1 MTNAEIILNYASSHG
16 GTLVRKDFV
25 AWFESAYPN
34 GSVRSM
40 DTELRQMV
48 TAGMLER
55 TGYGQFRLCPEVKPP
70 YYPIV
75 SQEMKT
81 LFSGIKQKYPYAE
94 FCIWQARALSSF
106 MQHVPSIDVLILE
119 TDRSAAEAVYDDVR
133 ELVDGRTV
141 LLRPTEKEY
150 LLYASGTP
158 SLLVKDL
165 ISEAPVIRVDGVT
178 TASLEKILVDATIS
192 PEFEFARGS
201 ELYTIFEN
209 ADQMYHIG
217 KKTLLRYAAR
227 RGKKEEIEKLIESTM
242 L

>member
-1 MTNAEIILNYASSHG
+1 MP
-16 GTLVRKDFV
+16 
-25 AWFESAYPN
+25 WFESTYPN

-48 TAGMLER
+48 AAGMLER
-55 TGYGQFRLCPEVKPP
+55 TGYGHFRLCPDVKPP
-70 YYPIV
+70 YSPIV
-75 SQEMKT
+75 SPEMKT
-81 LFSGIKQKYPYAE
+81 LFSGIKERYPYAE

-106 MQHVPSIDVLILE
+106 MHHVPSIDVLILE
-119 TDRSAAEAVYDDVR
+119 TDRSAAEAVYEDVR

-150 LLYASGTP
+150 RLYASGTP
-158 SLLVKDL
+158 SLLVRDL

-178 TASLEKILVDATIS
+178 TASLEKILVDATIA

-209 ADQMYHIG
+209 ADQMYDIG

>member
-25 AWFESAYPN
+25 PWFESAYPN

-81 LFSGIKQKYPYAE
+81 LFSGIKEKYPYAE
-94 FCIWQARALSSF
+94 FCIWPARSVSSF

-150 LLYASGTP
+150 RLYASGTP
-158 SLLVKDL
+158 SLLVRGL

-178 TASLEKILVDATIS
+178 TASLEKILVDATIT

-209 ADQMYHIG
+209 ADQMYQIG